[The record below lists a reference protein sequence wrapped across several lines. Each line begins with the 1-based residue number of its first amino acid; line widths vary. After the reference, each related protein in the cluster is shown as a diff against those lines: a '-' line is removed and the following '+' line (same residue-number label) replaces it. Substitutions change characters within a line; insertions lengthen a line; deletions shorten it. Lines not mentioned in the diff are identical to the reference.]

1 MRRALLLE
9 EIPKQKRRTRRIS
22 GRDSF
27 PVVRFLRSIAAQ
39 MTSVIRFCPPVIHNT
54 TKLRSPRLVVNQGSR
69 RGSVM
74 CRPLSSRE
82 HVPVRRRL
90 SAKDGSIYSQPVKMK
105 GYACWPKKEGGVLC
119 EIVAKFLKTFKHP
132 SLYCTLDIS
141 LIYIPEILF
150 EDLVL
155 TCGYQL
161 LMSMEMETLELNRE
175 N

>member
-150 EDLVL
+150 EDLV
-155 TCGYQL
+155 
-161 LMSMEMETLELNRE
+161 
-175 N
+175 

>member
-27 PVVRFLRSIAAQ
+27 PVVRFLRNIAAQ
-39 MTSVIRFCPPVIHNT
+39 MTSVIRSCPPAIHNT
-54 TKLRSPRLVVNQGSR
+54 TKLWSPRLVVNQGSR

-150 EDLVL
+150 EDLV
-155 TCGYQL
+155 
-161 LMSMEMETLELNRE
+161 
-175 N
+175 